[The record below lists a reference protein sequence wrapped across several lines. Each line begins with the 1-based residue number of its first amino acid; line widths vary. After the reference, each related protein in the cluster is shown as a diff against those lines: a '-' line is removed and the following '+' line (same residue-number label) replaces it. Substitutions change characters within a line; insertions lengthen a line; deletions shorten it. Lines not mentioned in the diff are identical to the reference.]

1 MSLLVPL
8 GLIACSALW
17 LKGLKSLWGR
27 GLLLAAF
34 LGLLA
39 VLLPSVTQDRSAVS
53 LSIYQKEAQTF
64 AAGVAAHIERGD
76 IEGAKRRLLYFSAN
90 QKWSTANDSDALRGF
105 YKDVELAG
113 QGAAA
118 PAPQSTPARASQ

>member
-8 GLIACSALW
+8 GLMVCSALW
-17 LKGLKSLWGR
+17 LKGLKSLWVR
-27 GLLLAAF
+27 GLLLAVF

-39 VLLPSVTQDRSAVS
+39 VLLPSVTQDKSATS
-53 LSIYQKEAQTF
+53 LANYQEEAKAF

-76 IEGAKRRLLYFSAN
+76 IDGAKRRLLYFSAN
-90 QKWSTANDSDALRGF
+90 QNWSTANDSDALRDF
-105 YKDVELAG
+105 YKDVERAG

-118 PAPQSTPARASQ
+118 SASQSTPAPASQ